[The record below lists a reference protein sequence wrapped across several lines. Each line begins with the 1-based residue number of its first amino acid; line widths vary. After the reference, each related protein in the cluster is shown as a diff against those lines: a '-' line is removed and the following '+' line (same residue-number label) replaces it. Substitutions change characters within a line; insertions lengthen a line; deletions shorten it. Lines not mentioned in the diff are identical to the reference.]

1 MWISNWTVELPA
13 MKANIKGT
21 TRMIKAYVVYHIY
34 IYIEVSSQVAFHP
47 KFRIGCMKF
56 RIGCIPSQYLSICMN
71 IPRFFKGQ
79 NHMSFEKCKS
89 KKACLSLWQSNMA
102 CEQKNNIYLENS
114 AISIQIIHFTC
125 VYIYTVYAYIYIFIY
140 FIGFPIN
147 KTQTRP
153 ELSSGISQPA
163 RCFSPHGRLD
173 VDTSALRFMAP
184 DALCGKCLANHLRR
198 DLTLDWIG
206 L

>member
-1 MWISNWTVELPA
+1 MSYIT
-13 MKANIKGT
+13 
-21 TRMIKAYVVYHIY
+21 Y

-102 CEQKNNIYLENS
+102 CEQKKTFIWKTQQFPFRLYIL
-114 AISIQIIHFTC
+114 H
-125 VYIYTVYAYIYIFIY
+125 VYIYILCMHIYIFIY